1 MTYRAT
7 FDVEKSFKLR
17 KNCPDMLD
25 RIMDMVSNICKN
37 PYLGTRLVNSPLY
50 REQVGK
56 CRILYSVNEAA
67 SEVHFIDIGWRGS
80 VY

>member
-25 RIMDMVSNICKN
+25 RIMDMVDNICKN
-37 PYLGTRLVNSPLY
+37 PYLGKRLVDSRHLCQ
-50 REQVGK
+50 RVGK
-56 CRILYSVNEAA
+56 CRIRYTVNEGA